1 MTDMDN
7 HEDSIERIF
16 GLTLSLPP
24 AERAAFLDYICCN
37 APEVRKAV
45 EELLLEDDCAGSF
58 LKKPILSPAS
68 ICATTL
74 QVVPTSELVGPGCKS
89 KTFRFKPGDTVASRF
104 VVLRFIARG
113 GMGEVY
119 EVEDRLLRG
128 AHVALKVILPGIASD
143 ADTSRWFEQEVLLAR
158 KIIHRNLCPIYEIFR
173 CEEPPPS
180 FLFLT
185 MKLLTGE
192 TLESFLR
199 KRWLITK
206 DDVIAIFHQMVSG
219 IAAIHEAGVIHRDIK
234 PNNVMVDRSGGPELR
249 LSIMDFGLAR
259 LYASAN
265 TVLGTGMIVG
275 TPGYLAPE
283 LLRGLRP
290 SQASDIFALGVVLH
304 QVLTGDRPIEA
315 PDAVSVKE
323 SSSLASADIPSAY
336 IQAVRQFLSQEPQR
350 RCDAF
355 EQIKKK
361 IEFGGDVYR
370 LVPPRQLWT
379 RRNFVIA
386 STASI
391 CVAAGVSIQGHQR
404 IYEMLHPL
412 PNKRFVAILGWPPP
426 VSTRTKPLLLSLIDA
441 MANELARAESF
452 DHNFFITALSTA
464 IDMKSPDQLNETRES
479 LGANLILA
487 TSVVTGSR
495 DFRVFLR
502 VFPSPSTTPLRTRQ
516 VEVPLE
522 KETSL
527 PGKVVRAAAE
537 LLDLHDYEPNDDRS
551 RVATN
556 SPEALTAYQ
565 AAEALMKQP
574 NNAGLDDAIERYK
587 QAVEIDPRYSLAHA
601 RLAIAYLRLYALYR
615 DPTSIT
621 LARANSDTSLAL
633 DHKSV
638 EGHVA
643 LASVY
648 QETGAEEDALREM
661 KVALS
666 LDPSDTR
673 TMTYQAQIFTR
684 LNRWQGAE
692 ETLGRVLKARPNYW
706 LAYNQLGFAFNSQ
719 GKYSQALQAF
729 QAASIVA
736 PKNAMVFNNLG
747 AVYFQLGNY
756 EEAVAALKKSMALSP
771 NGDAAASLADAFR
784 AQGDNKDALRS
795 SLEAVKLSPDESTN
809 WLELGDSYSRVAH
822 HIEDAFK
829 AYQRAAQLQEKQLE
843 TDPTN
848 GPGWMLLALYQA
860 KLGDFQKAYFL
871 IRKADVLGSDDLSAQ
886 LNKVRILEL
895 TGKHE
900 EASATMMNCLKRG
913 VTISQIRAMN
923 DLDRFRALM

>member
-1 MTDMDN
+1 MGWSAAIWISYYPARMTDMDN
-7 HEDSIERIF
+7 HQDSIERIF
-16 GLTLSLPP
+16 GLTLNLPP

-68 ICATTL
+68 TCATTL
-74 QVVPTSELVGPGCKS
+74 QVVPTSELVGPGFKS

-323 SSSLASADIPSAY
+323 SPSLASADIPSAY
-336 IQAVRQFLSQEPQR
+336 IQAVREFLSQEPQR

-361 IEFGGDVYR
+361 IERGGDIYR
-370 LVPPRQLWT
+370 SVPPRQHWT

-391 CVAAGVSIQGHQR
+391 CVVAGVSIQGHQR

-464 IDMKSPDQLNETRES
+464 VDS
-479 LGANLILA
+479 
-487 TSVVTGSR
+487 
-495 DFRVFLR
+495 
-502 VFPSPSTTPLRTRQ
+502 SPSR
-516 VEVPLE
+516 
-522 KETSL
+522 
-527 PGKVVRAAAE
+527 
-537 LLDLHDYEPNDDRS
+537 
-551 RVATN
+551 
-556 SPEALTAYQ
+556 
-565 AAEALMKQP
+565 
-574 NNAGLDDAIERYK
+574 
-587 QAVEIDPRYSLAHA
+587 
-601 RLAIAYLRLYALYR
+601 
-615 DPTSIT
+615 
-621 LARANSDTSLAL
+621 
-633 DHKSV
+633 
-638 EGHVA
+638 
-643 LASVY
+643 
-648 QETGAEEDALREM
+648 
-661 KVALS
+661 
-666 LDPSDTR
+666 PSSCS
-673 TMTYQAQIFTR
+673 
-684 LNRWQGAE
+684 G
-692 ETLGRVLKARPNYW
+692 
-706 LAYNQLGFAFNSQ
+706 
-719 GKYSQALQAF
+719 
-729 QAASIVA
+729 
-736 PKNAMVFNNLG
+736 
-747 AVYFQLGNY
+747 
-756 EEAVAALKKSMALSP
+756 
-771 NGDAAASLADAFR
+771 ASL
-784 AQGDNKDALRS
+784 L
-795 SLEAVKLSPDESTN
+795 
-809 WLELGDSYSRVAH
+809 
-822 HIEDAFK
+822 
-829 AYQRAAQLQEKQLE
+829 
-843 TDPTN
+843 
-848 GPGWMLLALYQA
+848 
-860 KLGDFQKAYFL
+860 
-871 IRKADVLGSDDLSAQ
+871 
-886 LNKVRILEL
+886 
-895 TGKHE
+895 
-900 EASATMMNCLKRG
+900 
-913 VTISQIRAMN
+913 
-923 DLDRFRALM
+923 